1 MEQPMKFKPL
11 RLLKAKAKDK
21 AGFTLLE
28 TMIGMMI
35 FAVGISAALTM
46 QVEGINAHTRSKLHV
61 EAAHGIVQQ
70 AETIG
75 LALGYDDQALA
86 DDGGNATPGDADLFG
101 STDMPIMEEEHATYT
116 VRANDLVQDI
126 KMVYMSNRIKAG
138 AKAYTIGHAQ
148 PYLGR
153 GSNN

>member
-1 MEQPMKFKPL
+1 MQFKSW
-11 RLLKAKAKDK
+11 RLIKAKVKGK
-21 AGFTLLE
+21 CGFTLLE

-35 FAVGISAALTM
+35 FAVGISAALYM
-46 QVEGINAHTRSKLHV
+46 QVEGINAHTRSKQHV

-75 LALGYDDQALA
+75 LAVGYDDQTLV
-86 DDGGNATPGDADLFG
+86 DDGGNATPGDGDLFG
-101 STDMPIMEEEHATYT
+101 TTEMPIQEQAYASYT
-116 VRANDLVQDI
+116 VRRDDIVQDI

-138 AKAYTIGHAQ
+138 AKAYTVGRAH

-153 GSNN
+153 GSSD